1 MVWKEG
7 VLLWASIV
15 CMFRG
20 CYGLLERSS
29 LIVKYDP
36 FSRLEKQGVTVNNM
50 NSAGRHFTQLED
62 FLFETFTDAY
72 QFYPVLLQNV

>member
-1 MVWKEG
+1 MLDKIDNFINIFNAGGDGMVWKEG

-36 FSRLEKQGVTVNNM
+36 FSRLEK
-50 NSAGRHFTQLED
+50 
-62 FLFETFTDAY
+62 
-72 QFYPVLLQNV
+72 